1 MKPRIIRRLSGVKVT
16 EKTLI
21 DGFYKTKL
29 NHSVLCIRSVI
40 VSPVA
45 KLPKVL
51 KTRCSVSYEVDDD
64 NNDDEELYLT
74 ESDIELLQE
83 AFEEWTSNNKKH
95 PQKKDFGP
103 IKKYLQCIKDQ
114 MVHYR
119 KAD

>member
-1 MKPRIIRRLSGVKVT
+1 MKPRIIRRLAGVT
-16 EKTLI
+16 EKTLM
-21 DGFYKTKL
+21 DGFNKTKL
-29 NHSVLCIRSVI
+29 NHRVLCISSVI
-40 VSPVA
+40 VTPVA

-51 KTRCSVSYEVDDD
+51 KTRSSVSYEIDDD

-74 ESDIELLQE
+74 ENDIELLQE
-83 AFEEWTSNNKKH
+83 AFEEWTSHNKKH

-103 IKKYLQCIKDQ
+103 IKEYLQYIKDQ